1 MTVFQFWMIWLQIVH
16 FYNLHSNKMATF
28 TMEFGYT
35 VHCVQLLG
43 YLMSVFSILICCTRI
58 SVRDF
63 HERYLYRGPYQGFE
77 SIVDRTRKSSS
88 PFLKYQ
94 KVIFWQWIHEWKG
107 SFFWHGNNLQY
118 QDINTKLILL
128 DSLETKWRWLGFG
141 IHVYNFQLYLKLEW
155 AKSRIGSSRLS
166 RLGLDS
172 KSTWLGLWFAVSS
185 LDLLWEQRKKNLF
198 FFFVKSIRYIYFYNL
213 ATLIERFFTWNQLSR
228 YN

>member
-128 DSLETKWRWLGFG
+128 DSLEIKWLWLGFG
-141 IHVYNFQLYLKLEW
+141 IHAYNFQLYLK
-155 AKSRIGSSRLS
+155 SY
-166 RLGLDS
+166 LGFCAIRNGVFT
-172 KSTWLGLWFAVSS
+172 STIPISDWVTTMPNLLVSS
-185 LDLLWEQRKKNLF
+185 STM
-198 FFFVKSIRYIYFYNL
+198 VFYSGN
-213 ATLIERFFTWNQLSR
+213 F
-228 YN
+228 